1 MGNMILRLRKSLPLI
16 IWAFLIFLGSSLPSA
31 KASDNG
37 LVDFAAHK
45 LVHLFEYGV
54 LYFLYYRSTVNDL
67 WEKRPDKIFQALL
80 FVALFG
86 AFDEYHQS
94 FVPGRSSRVVDVLI
108 DFVGGILGL
117 FVWWNLVRLARK
129 KQKN

>member
-1 MGNMILRLRKSLPLI
+1 MENMTSKLRKSLPLI
-16 IWAFLIFLGSSLPSA
+16 LWAFLIFLGSSLPSA

-45 LVHLFEYGV
+45 LAHIFEYGV
-54 LYFLYYRSTVNDL
+54 LFLLYYRSIVENVR
-67 WEKRPDKIFQALL
+67 EKRPDKIFQALL
-80 FVALFG
+80 FVVLFG

-94 FVPGRSSRVVDVLI
+94 FVPGRSARVADVMI
-108 DFVGGILGL
+108 DFIGGVLSL
-117 FVWWNLVRLARK
+117 FVWWSLQRLAQR

>member
-1 MGNMILRLRKSLPLI
+1 MIRWLNKNFPPLF
-16 IWAFLIFLGSSLPSA
+16 WAFLIFLGSSLPSA

-37 LVDFAAHK
+37 LIDFAVHK

-54 LYFLYYRSTVNDL
+54 LYLLYYRSNVEDL
-67 WEKRPDKIFQALL
+67 LEKKTDKIFLSLL
-80 FVALFG
+80 FVLLYG

-94 FVPGRSSRVVDVLI
+94 FVPGRSSRVHDVLI

-117 FVWWNLVRLARK
+117 LVWWNLKCAAQK